1 MIGLNV
7 ICFSAGGG
15 TWLTKYLSGAIDP
28 DSDDF
33 LYESAQAVV
42 GGSLV
47 AYSGPKAKTL
57 IGKGMVG
64 GLKTTAAD
72 FAFSSKDDFT
82 GREAWQH
89 AGIFAGGGLQ
99 GMYQGF
105 ANNYD
110 SKLFKT
116 LVSEEGNGKGVG
128 AGLSLIGFGAEF
140 VSQGFIK
147 AAQKEGTV
155 FYTGG
160 WQNKTGVGLLKSY
173 DYHYKK

>member
-1 MIGLNV
+1 MIGLNA

-47 AYSGPKAKTL
+47 AYSGPKAKTQL
-57 IGKGMVG
+57 GKFFTEGA
-64 GLKTTAAD
+64 KATATD

-105 ANNYD
+105 ALNKKNFIYTGLGFAVD
-110 SKLFKT
+110 
-116 LVSEEGNGKGVG
+116 EGKSVG
-128 AGLSLIGFGAEF
+128 FGLNLIGFGAEF

-173 DYHYKK
+173 QYNYFK